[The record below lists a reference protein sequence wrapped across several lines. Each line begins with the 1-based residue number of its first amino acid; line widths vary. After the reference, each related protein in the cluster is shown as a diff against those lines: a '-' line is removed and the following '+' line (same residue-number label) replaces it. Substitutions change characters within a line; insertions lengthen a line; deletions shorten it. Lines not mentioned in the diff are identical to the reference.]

1 MIAAT
6 MLSHSATLRVLDAWS
21 ARSARSKAAKRFRI
35 SSMRSRPM
43 LAHICAASSLSDSGS
58 RSAGLSQ

>member
-6 MLSHSATLRVLDAWS
+6 MVSHSVTLRVLE
-21 ARSARSKAAKRFRI
+21 RGLPPRRVSKAAKRCRI